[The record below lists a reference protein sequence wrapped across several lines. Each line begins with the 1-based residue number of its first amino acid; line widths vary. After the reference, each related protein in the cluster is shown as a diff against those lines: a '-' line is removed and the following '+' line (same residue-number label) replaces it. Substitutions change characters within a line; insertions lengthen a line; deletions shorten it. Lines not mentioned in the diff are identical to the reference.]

1 MQNNKLVIVIA
12 ILLDFIFFII
22 GFYFYFIIFLFSGY
36 RLGVKKPLTDCVH
49 VYDTFNFSARSS
61 WRILAP
67 S

>member
-12 ILLDFIFFII
+12 ILLD
-22 GFYFYFIIFLFSGY
+22 YFYFIIFLFSGY
-36 RLGVKKPLTDCVH
+36 RPGVKKPLTDCVH